1 MSEAVM
7 LEVKDVCRAMNG
19 NQDGNNNNNK
29 NNSNTNNDY
38 IEGNL

>member
-1 MSEAVM
+1 M

-19 NQDGNNNNNK
+19 NQDGNNNK

>member
-1 MSEAVM
+1 M

-19 NQDGNNNNNK
+19 NQDGNNNKK

>member
-1 MSEAVM
+1 M

-19 NQDGNNNNNK
+19 KQDGNNNNKNINK

>member
-19 NQDGNNNNNK
+19 NQDGNNNNK

>member
-19 NQDGNNNNNK
+19 KQDVYNNNK

-38 IEGNL
+38 IEGYL

>member
-1 MSEAVM
+1 M

-19 NQDGNNNNNK
+19 NQDGNNNNK
-29 NNSNTNNDY
+29 KKEDSNTNNDY

>member
-1 MSEAVM
+1 M

-19 NQDGNNNNNK
+19 KQDVYNNNNN

>member
-1 MSEAVM
+1 M

-19 NQDGNNNNNK
+19 NQDGNNNNK
-29 NNSNTNNDY
+29 KKDSNTNNDY

>member
-1 MSEAVM
+1 M

>member
-1 MSEAVM
+1 M

-19 NQDGNNNNNK
+19 NQDGNNNNK